1 MKRSKPGHRQRQP
14 LVFITMS
21 YLSLLMVIVVLGTS
35 MFFVSLDVQMTQ
47 TANANRMV
55 LEQIAVRL
63 ESSLNEAN
71 YYAYSI
77 NRLSSVQKLMLAQ
90 RPLTTQNIY
99 TIREA
104 SRDISTFEDSNSL
117 VEGCQVYLSSSDVL
131 LEVGNAFLN
140 IDRMY
145 GKSFS
150 YGAMSLQEWRNHVLE
165 SRTGSAFYPAA
176 SALVGGRQAP
186 MMLYTRRLSHFSSPT
201 GKVIFYLNA
210 QALQKLFE
218 PLSSLSSGCALLM
231 SSSGE
236 VLVSSSPVPPSVT
249 WGMLE
254 QASNSS
260 FAETTIDGNRCLLFS
275 HSLPAF
281 GLRTAAIIPYSAVI
295 NQTSHVLKPMLIC
308 IGVLTLI
315 GLILTFYHIR
325 TTKRPL
331 VRIMELLSSNGSSF
345 DRKTLGNLNQAVHQ
359 LVSSHNLLQ
368 SRLEEQRLELRAA
381 VVASLES
388 GETLENR
395 ELKMLLSHVGV
406 QPEGNRFR
414 GVYLVLRGGSDDLNA
429 QELTRSDVI
438 RALVAELL
446 APYAPQI
453 IFLSLKDHTSFIL
466 LYAEDA
472 SSSTDLQAFFSRL
485 YDDCH
490 SLLGQEMTFFVG
502 TECRKLCYLPHSL
515 LAARQLMLMEEPIA
529 FLAIADESQLPGD
542 PYVYSDQHEKKLIS
556 LAHQSKDTELYALLD
571 ELYEANTQR
580 NLSRFNRQLLYYRM
594 VGTLSNM
601 PQRPEIPEEL
611 TLSLDRLPMDEFFV
625 LLKKCYTSVCVS
637 NQERHTAYS
646 EKLLSD
652 IIAFLREN
660 CTDPNLSLSSTA
672 IHFGIT
678 EKYLS
683 SFIHEKSGIN
693 FLSYVDQ
700 MRIQKAEE
708 LLHSTSLTIDDI
720 SQKVGYSSVKTFRRA
735 YGRVTGITPS
745 ESRKMKSGAK

>member
-1 MKRSKPGHRQRQP
+1 MKNSKPGRRKRQP
-14 LVFITMS
+14 LLFITMS
-21 YLSLLMVIVVLGTS
+21 YLSLMMVIVVLGTS

-71 YYAYSI
+71 YYAYSV
-77 NRLSSVQKLMLAQ
+77 NRLASVQKLMLAQ
-90 RPLTTQNIY
+90 RPLSAQNVY
-99 TIREA
+99 NIREA
-104 SRDISTFEDSNSL
+104 SGDISTFEDSNSL
-117 VEGCQVYLSSSDVL
+117 VEACQVYLSSSDIL

-150 YGAMSLQEWRNHVLE
+150 YGDMTLQEWRSRILE

-176 SALVGGRQAP
+176 PALAGGRKAP
-186 MMLYTRRLSHFSSPT
+186 MMLYTRRLSHFSSPA
-201 GKVIFYLNA
+201 GKVIFYLDA
-210 QALQKLFE
+210 QAMQKLFE

-231 SSSGE
+231 SSSGDVLISSTE
-236 VLVSSSPVPPSVT
+236 VPASVT
-249 WGMLE
+249 WEMLDQDPDSAFTE
-254 QASNSS
+254 A
-260 FAETTIDGNRCLLFS
+260 TIDGKRSLLFS

-281 GLRTAAIIPYSAVI
+281 GLRAAAIIPYSAVI
-295 NQTSHVLKPMLIC
+295 SQTSQVLKPMLIC
-308 IGVLTLI
+308 VAVLTLI

-345 DRKTLGNLNQAVHQ
+345 DHKTLGNLNQAVHQ

-368 SRLEEQRLELRAA
+368 NRLEEQRLELRAA

-414 GVYLVLRGGSDDLNA
+414 GVYLVLRGGSEDLNV
-429 QELTRSDVI
+429 QELARTDMI
-438 RALVAELL
+438 RALVMELL

-453 IFLSLKDHTSFIL
+453 IFLSLKDHASFIL

-472 SSSTDLQAFFSRL
+472 SSTTDMHTFFSTL
-485 YDDCH
+485 YDACH
-490 SLLGQEMTFFVG
+490 SLLNQEMTFFVG

-515 LAARQLMLMEEPIA
+515 LAARQLMLMEESST
-529 FLAIADESQLPGD
+529 FLAIADESHLPGD

-556 LAHQSKDTELYALLD
+556 LAHQAKETELYTLLD
-571 ELYEANTQR
+571 ELYEANVQR

-594 VGTLSNM
+594 VGTVSNM
-601 PQRPEIPEEL
+601 PQPPDMPEEL
-611 TLSLDRLPMDEFFV
+611 TLSLDRLPMDEFFT
-625 LLKKCYTSVCVS
+625 LLKKCYAAACLS

-652 IIAFLREN
+652 IIAFLHEN

-708 LLHSTSLTIDDI
+708 LLHATSLTIDEI
-720 SQKVGYSSVKTFRRA
+720 SQKVGYSNVKTFRRA
-735 YGRVTGITPS
+735 YGRVMGITPS
-745 ESRKMKSGAK
+745 ESRKMKGTLL